1 MVLDGVVIGG
11 SILFIISV
19 TIFPQ
24 ILSGTETGLSG
35 RVLPLVVPVLDV
47 VIATLATLL
56 CLRSGPGD
64 RPGLAMA
71 SIGFAFF
78 AISDFTFAVETAH
91 GGYVLGGLS
100 DLGWIAGWAMITL
113 AIVAPDTSEN
123 PQIEPL
129 IEAAPIAGTTLTFG
143 SFSSAAVL
151 SLVRSANIGAAA
163 SVLWMTVL
171 LAVTTRQIL
180 LIIDNERLR
189 RSMELRVIERSNALR
204 TVTQQSDLVVD
215 SVGDGI
221 YGVDSDG
228 LITFVNPAAA
238 RVLGQ
243 EPSVL
248 LGREA
253 HSAFHA
259 IRSDG
264 TPYPIENCYV
274 TEAIRNGVIT
284 SAEQDS
290 YVRADGL
297 SVPVEVTATPLTVVG
312 PRGQKEIRGAVVVFR
327 DVTQRREVDRLK
339 SEFVSMVSHELR
351 TPLTSIRGSL
361 GLLAGGALGQ
371 LSPAA
376 TRMAR
381 LALESSNRLT
391 RLIDEILDIERIESG
406 VLTFTLARHSARA
419 LIEGAVDHLQLLA
432 AGAGVRVEIGAVA
445 GEVNADADRVV
456 QTLVNLVGNAIKFS
470 QRGGL
475 VTVRARKR
483 GDYVEFRISDQ
494 GRGIPEDKLEAIFG
508 RFEQVDSSDAREKG
522 GFGLGLAIS
531 RSLVERLGGR
541 LWAENNPD
549 GGATFRFTLPAP
561 TGAVEQ
567 GYLENVSRNAG

>member
-1 MVLDGVVIGG
+1 
-11 SILFIISV
+11 
-19 TIFPQ
+19 
-24 ILSGTETGLSG
+24 
-35 RVLPLVVPVLDV
+35 VLPLVVPVLDV

-64 RPGLAMA
+64 RAGLALA
-71 SIGFAFF
+71 SIGFALF
-78 AISDFTFAVETAH
+78 AISDFTFAVRTAH
-91 GGYVLGGLS
+91 GGYVLGGPT

-129 IEAAPIAGTTLTFG
+129 IEAAPVAGTTLTFG

-151 SLVRSANIGAAA
+151 SLVRSENIGAAA
-163 SVLWMTVL
+163 SVLWLTVL

-189 RSMELRVIERSNALR
+189 RSMELRVIERTNALR

-221 YGVDSDG
+221 YGVDGDG

-238 RVLGQ
+238 RVLGY
-243 EPSVL
+243 EPAQL

-259 IRSDG
+259 IRPDG

-274 TEAIRNGVIT
+274 TEAIRNAVIT
-284 SAEQDS
+284 SAEQDF

-297 SVPVEVTATPLTVVG
+297 NVPVEVTATPLTVVG
-312 PRGQKEIRGAVVVFR
+312 PRGQNEIRGAVVVFR
-327 DVTQRREVDRLK
+327 DVTQRLEVDRLK
-339 SEFVSMVSHELR
+339 NEFVSMVSHELR

-361 GLLAGGALGQ
+361 GLLAGGALGP

-381 LALESSNRLT
+381 LALDSSDRLA

-406 VLTFTLARHSARA
+406 VLTFTLARHSARE

-470 QRGGL
+470 PRDGL

-561 TGAVEQ
+561 TGVVEQ
-567 GYLENVSRNAG
+567 DYLEKASRNAG